1 MTNKLFIVKY
11 VFVVDVDFDE
21 NKDKNDIFLRNFDI
35 NLDKRE
41 SFDDANFDVI
51 IAQNICFLDIANDVV
66 DKIKLNILN
75 IASEINIVDEIKR
88 T

>member
-35 NLDKRE
+35 NLNKRE